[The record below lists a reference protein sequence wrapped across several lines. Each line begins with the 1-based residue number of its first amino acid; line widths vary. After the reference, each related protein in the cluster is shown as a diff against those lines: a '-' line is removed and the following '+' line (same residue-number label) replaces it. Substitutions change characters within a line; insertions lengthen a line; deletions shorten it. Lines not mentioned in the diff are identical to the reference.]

1 MVAERREIEIALRS
15 RGAEASADRLTGR
28 VRGVG
33 TAADNSERSMFK
45 LTKAA
50 VAVGSALA
58 TAAISK
64 FFIDATK
71 AATAFNA
78 SMSNLSAITGAT
90 GRDLD
95 FLRKTA
101 LEFGATTTLS
111 ATQAAEALK
120 LVASAKPDLLSNA
133 AALKEVTRQAVLLA
147 EASGGTLQLADAA
160 GVVGKALNQFGADA
174 DQAARFVNVLAAGSK
189 FGSSEVLATSEAL
202 KAAGVAAASAKVSFE
217 ETNAAIQ
224 VLAKNGI
231 SGAEA
236 GTALRNIFL
245 KLDTDTNS
253 KLRPSVVGF
262 SQALKN
268 LNDLNEDGA
277 AQVKRFGLENI
288 IAGKSL
294 LSSVSTLGDL
304 TTKLTGTNTALDQA
318 STNVDN
324 LGGDVKALGSAFE
337 SLQIQVGSLAD
348 GDLRKLTQSTTQF
361 LQALTGNEDAL
372 KEWGGALDNI
382 ESAAL
387 SLAIVL
393 SGRLASSMV
402 SATSSVIAQIAANN
416 KLLVSEAASLK
427 SKQTLAAQQ
436 AAFAIQTKNQAMLA
450 LQVAANETRR
460 GIAITNLARA
470 NSAAIATQSSLT
482 AATNAYT
489 VAAGRASIAARGLTG
504 AVALLGGPVG
514 IALIAAASIAY
525 FVTQAD
531 KAETSAD
538 KYAAKV
544 RGLTGDLDGLE
555 QSQNKANIRL
565 RENLKISIASEIE
578 KATKALKEQE
588 ALVVDI
594 ASSQNPMGFETAR
607 LKSEEMR
614 AELEKLKQSLFELE
628 SQASKGNIL
637 GDDFIS
643 DKAKQ
648 DVADLFSGSSGADL
662 FGGGGDA
669 SSASTGGSS
678 SGGESKDNGF
688 ESLQARL
695 KLETQAIMEEAEVRR
710 AFAEG
715 EINKKQLDEELALQG
730 IYYQYEGRRMAI
742 MENEKLTAE
751 QKTALLAELA
761 EQEIAAEQSKQDQL
775 TEASRRGAQ
784 SRKEIEEWSSQAVL
798 SALGSGF
805 NALANLESN
814 NFKRQKK
821 LRKAS
826 VVMNTASAIM
836 QTWENNGGYPWAI
849 PQVIAMGAAGLAQLS
864 SINSAS
870 PTGGGSV
877 ATPSGGSASP
887 SMPSIS
893 TPSIENQKQEKVINF
908 VGLEN
913 FGPDDFIPMTKSSF
927 ISYMSQNEDVN
938 IAVNEG
944 QQGARRIGAI

>member
-15 RGAEASADRLTGR
+15 KSAEASADKLTGK
-28 VRGVG
+28 VKGIG
-33 TAADNSERSMFK
+33 EQADRSESSMSK
-45 LTKAA
+45 LSKAA
-50 VAVGSALA
+50 AAVGAALA
-58 TAAISK
+58 TAQIQKYA
-64 FFIDATK
+64 DAWINVNNRLS
-71 AATAFNA
+71 AATSGALEFQRA
-78 SMSNLSAITGAT
+78 QQGVISIAQQAGVDIGGVADAYSRIAQSTSELGISQERILDVTRKTTLALKAGGAT
-90 GRDLD
+90 GSETSSVMIQLGQALGSGALQGDELRSILEASIPITKALAKEFNATTGQLKTLGSEGKLTASRVVRALENMDDKALTFTKNISDGFTEVSNAITVYVGQLD
-95 FLRKTA
+95 ESIGVSASLSKSLSDTASNIDKVVEGATA
-101 LEFGATTTLS
+101 L
-111 ATQAAEALK
+111 
-120 LVASAKPDLLSNA
+120 
-133 AALKEVTRQAVLLA
+133 AVLL
-147 EASGGTLQLADAA
+147 
-160 GVVGKALNQFGADA
+160 GAK
-174 DQAARFVNVLAAGSK
+174 LAGS
-189 FGSSEVLATSEAL
+189 FASST
-202 KAAGVAAASAKVSFE
+202 AASLANF
-217 ETNAAIQ
+217 AA
-224 VLAKNGI
+224 
-231 SGAEA
+231 S
-236 GTALRNIFL
+236 
-245 KLDTDTNS
+245 
-253 KLRPSVVGF
+253 
-262 SQALKN
+262 
-268 LNDLNEDGA
+268 
-277 AQVKRFGLENI
+277 
-288 IAGKSL
+288 
-294 LSSVSTLGDL
+294 
-304 TTKLTGTNTALDQA
+304 
-318 STNVDN
+318 
-324 LGGDVKALGSAFE
+324 
-337 SLQIQVGSLAD
+337 
-348 GDLRKLTQSTTQF
+348 
-361 LQALTGNEDAL
+361 
-372 KEWGGALDNI
+372 
-382 ESAAL
+382 
-387 SLAIVL
+387 
-393 SGRLASSMV
+393 
-402 SATSSVIAQIAANN
+402 N
-416 KLLVSEAASLK
+416 KLLASDALLLK

-470 NSAAIATQSSLT
+470 NSAAIATQSALT

-489 VAAGRASIAARGLTG
+489 AAAGRASIAARGLTG

-628 SQASKGNIL
+628 SQTSKGNIL

-775 TEASRRGAQ
+775 TGAAKEGADARTEIMTQEQMATKNMLINTAVAAFNLTQNANQQMTKEQKKQAKRSIYIQTAAAIARAYGENNFYVASGMALFLAGMQ
-784 SRKEIEEWSSQAVL
+784 LKQLNSVDTAAA
-798 SALGSGF
+798 SAPPSSGF
-805 NALANLESN
+805 NASSAAPPTVENQSQNRVINITGLEGYGDD
-814 NFKRQKK
+814 QPIPLTVGG
-821 LRKAS
+821 LRD
-826 VVMNTASAIM
+826 
-836 QTWENNGGYPWAI
+836 
-849 PQVIAMGAAGLAQLS
+849 LLS
-864 SINSAS
+864 S
-870 PTGGGSV
+870 
-877 ATPSGGSASP
+877 
-887 SMPSIS
+887 
-893 TPSIENQKQEKVINF
+893 
-908 VGLEN
+908 
-913 FGPDDFIPMTKSSF
+913 
-927 ISYMSQNEDVN
+927 NEDVS
-938 IAVNEG
+938 IAINEG